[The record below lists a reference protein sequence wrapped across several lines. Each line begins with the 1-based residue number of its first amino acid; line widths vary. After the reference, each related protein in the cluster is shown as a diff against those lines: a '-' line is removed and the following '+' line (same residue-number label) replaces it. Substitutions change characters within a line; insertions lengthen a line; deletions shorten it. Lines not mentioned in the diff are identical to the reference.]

1 MRQALAALAPIPR
14 ATAAASLRD
23 RLAARLASARAG
35 TVMLFAPLADE
46 PDLAPLVQGWVSAAS
61 GFEPGHTGPSAAD
74 SPAALR
80 SPPRVCIPRLNWETR
95 LMHPVLI
102 RDWSRDLVLERL
114 NLRVPRPDLPEI
126 PIEELDAVVVPGL
139 AFTRDG
145 RRLGR
150 GAGFYDRFLALL
162 PARVLTIGICFEVQ
176 FIADVP
182 VDEHDRRVRE
192 VLSA

>member
-1 MRQALAALAPIPR
+1 
-14 ATAAASLRD
+14 
-23 RLAARLASARAG
+23 
-35 TVMLFAPLADE
+35 
-46 PDLAPLVQGWVSAAS
+46 
-61 GFEPGHTGPSAAD
+61 
-74 SPAALR
+74 
-80 SPPRVCIPRLNWETR
+80 
-95 LMHPVLI
+95 MHPVLI